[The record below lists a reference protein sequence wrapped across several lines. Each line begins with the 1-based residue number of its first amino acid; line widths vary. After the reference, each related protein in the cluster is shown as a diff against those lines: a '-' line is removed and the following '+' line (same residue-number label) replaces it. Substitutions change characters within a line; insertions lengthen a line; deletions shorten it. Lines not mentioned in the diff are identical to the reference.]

1 MDQVAWKKSCMR
13 SLQPLQ
19 EYFQLKI
26 LHFTHHMKNQFH
38 IEFNNTG
45 KMDILYEKIGKE

>member
-26 LHFTHHMKNQFH
+26 LRFTHHMKNQFH
-38 IEFNNTG
+38 IEFIDTV
-45 KMDILYEKIGKE
+45 KVDILYGKID